1 MRRGFVLKREEGEE
15 MSELTWVVLVC
26 GLIGIAS
33 CVVFAIDKERFWWAI
48 IPGLGAFTLIAAMLA
63 DAAIGTDPEND
74 WASVLVIAAG
84 TAGIAMVLGRPDA
97 RRILAIVAV
106 FALAIGILMTPM
118 ALAIRVILALMVA
131 VVAGM
136 ALRGSSGHGSK
147 TLKPS

>member
-1 MRRGFVLKREEGEE
+1 

-26 GLIGIAS
+26 ALIGIAF

-48 IPGLGAFTLIAAMLA
+48 IPGLGAFTLMAAMLA

-84 TAGIAMVLGRPDA
+84 TGGIAMVLQRPDA
-97 RRILAIVAV
+97 RRVLAIVAV
-106 FALAIGILMTPM
+106 FALTIGILMTPM
-118 ALAIRVILALMVA
+118 DIAIRVILALVV
-131 VVAGM
+131 VVA
-136 ALRGSSGHGSK
+136 AAVSLWGSSGHRK